1 MADPGCISQ
10 MDFPRNRAEA
20 AISLAKEVIRV
31 YQLTDLRPLL
41 EAVERQTKN
50 QLLNVAVFGRFKAG
64 KSSFL
69 NQLLRRPVLPVG
81 VVPVTSVVTEI
92 CYAKQESATVI
103 YRGGHTT
110 ETVPLT
116 AIGRYV
122 SELDNPG
129 NRRGVETVR
138 VFVPEMVAYQKLR
151 LVDTPGLQSILAHNT
166 ETSFAWSPNVDLALV
181 AVGVDPPLTQQ
192 DVELI
197 ERLLRFTPNVSV
209 LLTKT
214 DTLSPSAQDEVLAFI
229 ENQLRAK
236 FPGGIRVYPFS
247 VKPGYEQLQSH
258 IEKDYLSRALASFQ
272 EQHFAA
278 LVWKL
283 RTLLTSVA
291 DYLQLALKSVGA
303 REIDREQLRAQVLG
317 SEPFLSDQK
326 LQFQLLCKH
335 AAAQTRPA
343 IERHLEKTV
352 RQGLQKSLDDLLIAK
367 LPCWQG
373 SFAKMLSL
381 FEDWLREALK
391 EELSRI
397 SIEERAAFLEPIE
410 DAERRCRRILQSF
423 RDQLSE
429 KTLRVFGLS
438 LRTTETEIELQPPRS
453 PDISIGRIFDH
464 NWELLSAIIP
474 MPLVRWALERRF
486 REKVESEVFKNL
498 SRLTSQWEEAI
509 HGAIRSTEKE
519 SLRRFE
525 ELVLT
530 VQRLLSTE
538 SPERKSALQTSL
550 QQVRAEIEHFSA
562 SG

>member
-10 MDFPRNRAEA
+10 MDFSRNRAEA
-20 AISLAKEVIRV
+20 AISFAKEVIRV

-209 LLTKT
+209 LLTKM
-214 DTLSPSAQDEVLAFI
+214 DTLSPGAQDEVLAHRDRLPFESSCVVSGTTFRGSRVEAADTLDI
-229 ENQLRAK
+229 
-236 FPGGIRVYPFS
+236 GGGLPAARSEVRGGQRNRPRTA
-247 VKPGYEQLQSH
+247 
-258 IEKDYLSRALASFQ
+258 SRAGAGLGAFS
-272 EQHFAA
+272 
-278 LVWKL
+278 L
-283 RTLLTSVA
+283 RPKTSV
-291 DYLQLALKSVGA
+291 SV
-303 REIDREQLRAQVLG
+303 
-317 SEPFLSDQK
+317 
-326 LQFQLLCKH
+326 
-335 AAAQTRPA
+335 
-343 IERHLEKTV
+343 
-352 RQGLQKSLDDLLIAK
+352 
-367 LPCWQG
+367 
-373 SFAKMLSL
+373 
-381 FEDWLREALK
+381 
-391 EELSRI
+391 
-397 SIEERAAFLEPIE
+397 
-410 DAERRCRRILQSF
+410 
-423 RDQLSE
+423 
-429 KTLRVFGLS
+429 
-438 LRTTETEIELQPPRS
+438 
-453 PDISIGRIFDH
+453 
-464 NWELLSAIIP
+464 
-474 MPLVRWALERRF
+474 
-486 REKVESEVFKNL
+486 
-498 SRLTSQWEEAI
+498 
-509 HGAIRSTEKE
+509 
-519 SLRRFE
+519 
-525 ELVLT
+525 
-530 VQRLLSTE
+530 
-538 SPERKSALQTSL
+538 ALQTCGSPNQACYRTPL
-550 QQVRAEIEHFSA
+550 GENRS
-562 SG
+562 S